1 MQKVNYDV
9 WNEMKK
15 QRSRLDELQSLI
27 TKLMTEHGSPE
38 EIRNLQ
44 YSYWADLAA
53 LNLLKRRFI
62 SSLFSAVGYI
72 CIGLSAGVVAMIYF
86 EHDSCMSAF
95 LIGICSVSYIYC
107 GKKELIG

>member
-1 MQKVNYDV
+1 MQKVNDDF

-38 EIRNLQ
+38 EVRNLQ
-44 YSYWADLAA
+44 SSYWADLAA
-53 LNLLKRRFI
+53 LKLLKKKFVW
-62 SSLFSAVGYI
+62 SLFSAVGYI
-72 CIGLSAGVVAMIYF
+72 CIGLFAGVVAMIYF
-86 EHDSCMSAF
+86 EHESCMSAF